1 MNEERPCKYCVS
13 PKRYPG
19 CHAVCP
25 EGIRDA
31 KEQLEK
37 KRELAKK
44 KYLRNQV
51 EQYKII
57 GCTEYSDM
65 KLKKKRG

>member
-1 MNEERPCKYCVS
+1 MNEERPCRYCVP

-31 KEQLEK
+31 KEMLDK
-37 KRELAKK
+37 KHALAKK
-44 KYLRNQV
+44 KYLRNQA

-57 GCTEYSDM
+57 GCTEYNDM